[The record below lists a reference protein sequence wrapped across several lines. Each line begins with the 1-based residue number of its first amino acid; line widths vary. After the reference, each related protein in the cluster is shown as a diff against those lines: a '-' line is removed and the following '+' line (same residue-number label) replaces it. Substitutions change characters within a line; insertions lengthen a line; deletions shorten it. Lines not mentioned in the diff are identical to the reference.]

1 MVEIKYALQ
10 KYFLYFLAKVALII
24 ACIALFQLSSLFFLA
39 DKMFTC
45 SKGYDAKVY
54 HMKVVGR
61 YLPNLRR
68 SYLSFDHMCGR
79 ILPTNVTV
87 AECQLWVEYESHRG
101 RTYTGPT
108 TSDNATKIIHRVKF

>member
-1 MVEIKYALQ
+1 MV
-10 KYFLYFLAKVALII
+10 
-24 ACIALFQLSSLFFLA
+24 FLA
-39 DKMFTC
+39 DEMFTC
-45 SKGYDAKVY
+45 PKGYDAKVY

-108 TSDNATKIIHRVKF
+108 TSDNATQIIHTVKFLGVKPSIC